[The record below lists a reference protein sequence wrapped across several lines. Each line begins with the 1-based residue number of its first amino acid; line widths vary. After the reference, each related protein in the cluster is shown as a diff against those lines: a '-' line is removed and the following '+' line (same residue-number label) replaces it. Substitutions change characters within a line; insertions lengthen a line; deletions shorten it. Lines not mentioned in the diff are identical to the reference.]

1 MVTGPSRAFQH
12 ILSAPKTLRKAT
24 RSRHLANRAT
34 SAFYKIVLR
43 RRSIAPTTSSGKVT
57 FFGGYSAGATTCQ
70 FSLPP
75 RRGQPDHIG
84 RRLVYRSRIH
94 LESMAPIS
102 LPWLQE
108 NQGEHRCQCRCG
120 EAI

>member
-34 SAFYKIVLR
+34 LAFYKIVLR

-75 RRGQPDHIG
+75 RRGKTMLA
-84 RRLVYRSRIH
+84 RRLAAILPPLSSDEV
-94 LESMAPIS
+94 LEVSAIWS
-102 LPWLQE
+102 VAGLLPRH
-108 NQGEHRCQCRCG
+108 G
-120 EAI
+120 

>member
-1 MVTGPSRAFQH
+1 MVTGPSRAFRH

-75 RRGQPDHIG
+75 RRGKTVYIG
-84 RRLVYRSRIH
+84 RRAGRRSHIPS
-94 LESMAPIS
+94 ESLTSVS
-102 LPWLQE
+102 LLWLPDTPGHTGRRLGLQS
-108 NQGEHRCQCRCG
+108 
-120 EAI
+120 